1 MQIEMTDEG
10 PMVRADQLAPLLGID
25 PAELQRLMRE
35 GEVTSRH
42 EQGID
47 EDAGRFRLV
56 FRYRDRMVRLTCTDD
71 GKVIS
76 RTAISIPNPGQ
87 ESD

>member
-10 PMVRADQLAPLLGID
+10 PMVSATDLAPLLGID

-35 GEVTSRH
+35 GEVSSLH
-42 EQGID
+42 EIGTD
-47 EDAGRFRLV
+47 EDAGRFRLT

-76 RTAISIPNPGQ
+76 RTVTSASLPA
-87 ESD
+87 E